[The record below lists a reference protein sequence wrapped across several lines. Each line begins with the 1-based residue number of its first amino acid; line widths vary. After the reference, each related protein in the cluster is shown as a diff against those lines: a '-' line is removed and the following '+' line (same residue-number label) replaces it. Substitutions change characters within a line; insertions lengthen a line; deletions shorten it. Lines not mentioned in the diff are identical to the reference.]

1 MKQVKPLK
9 YKPLG
14 YTDAELNEAI
24 RELKNNGSFLRFCD
38 ALNNLREGAL
48 ARMWHDDVI
57 SDERVSLAYQVEARV
72 YADIINRIIDAG
84 SHRSQLVVDEQS

>member
-9 YKPLG
+9 YTPLA

-24 RELKNNGSFLRFCD
+24 RELKSNGSFIRFCD
-38 ALNNLREGAL
+38 ALNNLRESAL

-57 SDERVSLAYQVEARV
+57 ANERVSLAYQVEARV
-72 YADIINRIIDAG
+72 YADILNRIIDAG
-84 SHRSQLVVDEQS
+84 HHRSQLVVDEQT